1 VFNWMAS
8 STRRA
13 QIDAALGPVLEV
25 TPENAGQLY
34 AAYQGFA
41 FAWDYRDHPL
51 SVRGWMLPDAA
62 EQDRGAFGRIITAL
76 FGPGIGAITLG
87 DIGLVRDWLDGARR
101 SRIDNLREQLE
112 PNWHFPA
119 TNDGHIPDDLPGLD
133 EVKPPIG
140 AAASGGS
147 LPQGPVSSSTR
158 PRTRATARRSRR

>member
-1 VFNWMAS
+1 
-8 STRRA
+8 
-13 QIDAALGPVLEV
+13 
-25 TPENAGQLY
+25 
-34 AAYQGFA
+34 
-41 FAWDYRDHPL
+41 
-51 SVRGWMLPDAA
+51 MLPDAA

-76 FGPGIGAITLG
+76 FGPGIDAITLG

-140 AAASGGS
+140 TADSGRERPGGAGRQAEDGRDEGGPANAESLVGS
-147 LPQGPVSSSTR
+147 DPEGV
-158 PRTRATARRSRR
+158 